1 MFGWQIFINESLGVA
16 RITGVLLAIA
26 YVLMMLMGQARFSWL
41 SVAVVIVGPIL
52 LGIAVAA
59 LFAYCRWVERAHA
72 GLLRWI
78 LAAVPLAA
86 IAVAIVWMFRR

>member
-26 YVLMMLMGQARFSWL
+26 YVLMMLMGEATFRWL
-41 SVAVVIVGPIL
+41 SIAILIVGPIL

-59 LFAYCRWVERAHA
+59 LFAYCRWVEHAHYGA
-72 GLLRWI
+72 LRWI
-78 LAAVPLAA
+78 LAAVPLALMA
-86 IAVAIVWMFRR
+86 AAIVWMFRQ